1 MRKDAINVYK
11 KIQKTAERAIKTID
25 TLSDKVY
32 DEGLSTEISKQVV
45 EYAEIHNRALKELV
59 DAKADVERSSTV
71 DDFMLKAGIHY
82 STLLNTSTGHVA
94 ELIIKKCSEGMLEM
108 EKVLRHNEE
117 AEHSAVALA
126 RELLSA
132 EERNMGALKSYL

>member
-11 KIQKTAERAIKTID
+11 KIQKTAEKAIKTID

-32 DEGLSTEISKQVV
+32 DEGLSTEISKQMV

-94 ELIIKKCSEGMLEM
+94 ELIIKECSEGMLEM

-117 AEHSAVALA
+117 AEHRAVALA
-126 RELLSA
+126 RELLSV
-132 EERNMGALKSYL
+132 EERNVGALKSYL